1 MKVQL
6 RKIATIIGAGVL
18 CFAMTG
24 VNLGCNDKDS
34 KKTDKSKLSADSA
47 VVKVVVAEVKEC
59 PFEDWGT
66 YSADLR
72 GIDDANLTAPAQ
84 GGRVSFVRDVGAHVK
99 AGESLCQIDSEK
111 YEASLEAAK
120 AQVEV
125 AKGDLERAKVNVEKG
140 SLGRSAIDGANLAF
154 QNARVNLANA
164 QRANDDC
171 HCQAPFDGV
180 LVSRNIDKY
189 QSVSPGITT
198 VRISRI
204 DRLEA
209 IIAIPENEAFSYT
222 EGMKTQFYLLQH
234 PEKIF
239 EGTLTNLD
247 RAVDTHSRTVL
258 ARITVVNRDGTL
270 RPGMVGHA
278 NILRKKYTNAIVVPS
293 TSLLRLQNGIYAM
306 VAEGGIARQRI
317 IAVGAT
323 TTDST
328 LVSSGLRAGDKLIV
342 TGGFQVSD
350 GTRVSY

>member
-1 MKVQL
+1 
-6 RKIATIIGAGVL
+6 
-18 CFAMTG
+18 
-24 VNLGCNDKDS
+24 
-34 KKTDKSKLSADSA
+34 
-47 VVKVVVAEVKEC
+47 
-59 PFEDWGT
+59 
-66 YSADLR
+66 
-72 GIDDANLTAPAQ
+72 
-84 GGRVSFVRDVGAHVK
+84 
-99 AGESLCQIDSEK
+99 
-111 YEASLEAAK
+111 
-120 AQVEV
+120 
-125 AKGDLERAKVNVEKG
+125 
-140 SLGRSAIDGANLAF
+140 
-154 QNARVNLANA
+154 VNLANA